1 MNFTENCMNFMDRW
15 NEGENERFRSY
26 DYCKNLFDEYYQK
39 PSLTAEEKDYF
50 ALNLFCYLASWG
62 MLRGSGWLLSRSY
75 KFFVPLCDVLFDKAY
90 SDLLNINPLTK
101 NYDCNKVI
109 KLYNALKGE
118 MKKVLQK
125 DRIEREPSRLLLC
138 KILMG
143 TYGCVI
149 AYDEYDL
156 KGLNEE
162 NVHTTNNTSLNET
175 LLQNTC
181 KIITDRKEEFQ
192 KLMADIQAK
201 YGVKYTAFKIL
212 DMILWI
218 YGENN

>member
-1 MNFTENCMNFMDRW
+1 MNFTENCMAFMERW
-15 NEGENERFRSY
+15 NKGENERFRSY

-39 PSLTAEEKDYF
+39 PALTKEEKDYF

-75 KFFVPLCDVLFDKAY
+75 KFFVPLCDVLFDKTY
-90 SDLLNINPLTK
+90 SDLLNIDPLTK
-101 NYDCNKVI
+101 NYDCKMVM

-125 DRIEREPSRLLLC
+125 DEIEREPSRLLLC

-156 KGLNEE
+156 KGLNEV
-162 NVHTTNNTSLNET
+162 NVHTTNNSPLNET

-181 KIITDRKEEFQ
+181 EIITARKEEFK

-201 YGVKYTAFKIL
+201 YGVQYTAFKVL
-212 DMILWI
+212 DMILWS
-218 YGENN
+218 YGEKN